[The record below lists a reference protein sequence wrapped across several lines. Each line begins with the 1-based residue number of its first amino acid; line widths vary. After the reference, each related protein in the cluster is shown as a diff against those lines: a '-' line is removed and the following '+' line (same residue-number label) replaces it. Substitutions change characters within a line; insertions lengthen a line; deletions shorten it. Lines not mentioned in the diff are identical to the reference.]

1 MAEQNYKNHVRYY
14 IPHHFIFYPVVLI
27 LIGVC
32 IYFSTK
38 YEDQQ
43 PIWVVLAIILLLIAW
58 LSYMLRQH
66 YALMNQD
73 RIVRLELRFRYY
85 LLTNKRLEHI
95 EPRLS
100 LTQLLALRFA
110 SDEELAELIEETAAI
125 NLSAKEIKQSI
136 KKWTP
141 DYMRV

>member
-1 MAEQNYKNHVRYY
+1 MEVQNYKNHVRYY
-14 IPHHFIFYPVVLI
+14 IPHHFIFYPVVFF
-27 LIGVC
+27 LIGFC

-43 PIWVVLAIILLLIAW
+43 PIWIVLSSILFLIAW

-85 LLTNKRLEHI
+85 VLTNKRLELI

-100 LTQLLALRFA
+100 LNQLLALRFA
-110 SDEELAELIEETAAI
+110 SDEELPELIEEAADI
-125 NLSAKEIKQSI
+125 NLSPKEIKQSI
-136 KKWTP
+136 KNWTP

>member
-1 MAEQNYKNHVRYY
+1 MQEQNYKNHVRYY
-14 IPHHFIFYPVVLI
+14 IPHHFVFYPVVFFF
-27 LIGVC
+27 IGLC

-38 YEDQQ
+38 DEAQK
-43 PIWVVLAIILLLIAW
+43 PIWIVLSIILFLIAW

-85 LLTNKRLEHI
+85 LLTKKRLEDFEHK
-95 EPRLS
+95 LS
-100 LTQLLALRFA
+100 LKQLLALRFA
-110 SDEELAELIEETAAI
+110 SDEELPGLIEEAADI

>member
-1 MAEQNYKNHVRYY
+1 MQQQNYKKHVRYY
-14 IPHHFIFYPVVLI
+14 IPHHFIFYPVVFL
-27 LIGVC
+27 LMGLC

-38 YEDQQ
+38 HEDQKL
-43 PIWVVLAIILLLIAW
+43 IWIALSVLLFLIAW

-85 LLTNKRLEHI
+85 LLTKKRLEDF
-95 EPRLS
+95 EYKLS
-100 LTQLLALRFA
+100 LKQLLALRFA
-110 SDEELAELIEETAAI
+110 SDEELPDLIKESAEC
-125 NLSAKEIKQSI
+125 NLSPKEIKQAI

>member
-1 MAEQNYKNHVRYY
+1 MEEQNYKSHVRYY
-14 IPHHFIFYPVVLI
+14 IPHHFVFYPVVFFF
-27 LIGVC
+27 IGVC

-43 PIWVVLAIILLLIAW
+43 AIWIVMSIVLFLIAW

-85 LLTNKRLEHI
+85 LLTKKRLEEFEHK
-95 EPRLS
+95 LS
-100 LTQLLALRFA
+100 LKQLLALRFA
-110 SDEELAELIEETAAI
+110 SDEELPELIEEAADI
-125 NLSAKEIKQSI
+125 NLSSKEIKQSI
-136 KKWTP
+136 KKWNP

>member
-1 MAEQNYKNHVRYY
+1 MEVQNYKNHVRYY
-14 IPHHFIFYPVVLI
+14 TPHHFVFYPIVFFLMS
-27 LIGVC
+27 LC
-32 IYFSTK
+32 IYFSTEYK
-38 YEDQQ
+38 EQQ
-43 PIWVVLAIILLLIAW
+43 PIWIVLSIILFLIAW

-85 LLTNKRLEHI
+85 LLTKKRLELI

-100 LTQLLALRFA
+100 LNQLLALRFA
-110 SDEELAELIEETAAI
+110 SDEELPELIEEAADI
-125 NLSAKEIKQSI
+125 NLSPKEIKQSI
-136 KKWTP
+136 KKWVP

>member
-1 MAEQNYKNHVRYY
+1 MEVQNYKNHIRYY
-14 IPHHFIFYPVVLI
+14 IPHHFIFYPVVFF
-27 LIGVC
+27 LIGLC

-43 PIWVVLAIILLLIAW
+43 PIWIVLSIILFLIAW

-85 LLTNKRLEHI
+85 LLTKKRLELI

-100 LTQLLALRFA
+100 LSQLLALRFA
-110 SDEELAELIEETAAI
+110 SDEELPELIEEAADI
-125 NLSAKEIKQSI
+125 NLSPKEIKQSI
-136 KKWTP
+136 KNWIP

>member
-1 MAEQNYKNHVRYY
+1 MEVQNYKNHVRYY
-14 IPHHFIFYPVVLI
+14 IPHHFIFYPVVFFLM
-27 LIGVC
+27 GMC
-32 IYFSTK
+32 IYFGTK

-43 PIWVVLAIILLLIAW
+43 PIWIVLSIILFLIAW

-85 LLTNKRLEHI
+85 LLTKKRLELI
-95 EPRLS
+95 EPKLS
-100 LTQLLALRFA
+100 LNQLLALRFA
-110 SDEELAELIEETAAI
+110 SDEELPELIEEAADI
-125 NLSAKEIKQSI
+125 NLSAKEIKKSI
-136 KKWTP
+136 KNWTP

>member
-1 MAEQNYKNHVRYY
+1 MKPQNYNNHVRYY
-14 IPHHFIFYPVVLI
+14 TPHHFVFYPVI
-27 LIGVC
+27 LFFIGLC

-43 PIWVVLAIILLLIAW
+43 TIWIVISIVFFMIAW

-66 YALMNQD
+66 YALMSQD

-85 LLTNKRLEHI
+85 LLTKKRLESI
-95 EPRLS
+95 EHKLS
-100 LTQLLALRFA
+100 LKQLLALRFA
-110 SDEELAELIEETAAI
+110 SDEELPELIEKAVNL
-125 NLSAKEIKQSI
+125 NLSSKDIKQSI
-136 KKWTP
+136 EKWNP

>member
-1 MAEQNYKNHVRYY
+1 MEVQNFKNHVRYY
-14 IPHHFIFYPVVLI
+14 IPHHFIFYPVVL
-27 LIGVC
+27 LLMVLC

-43 PIWVVLAIILLLIAW
+43 PIWIVLSVILFLIGW

-73 RIVRLELRFRYY
+73 RIVRSELRLRYY
-85 LLTNKRLEHI
+85 LLTKKRLELLEHK
-95 EPRLS
+95 LS
-100 LTQLLALRFA
+100 LKQLLALRFA
-110 SDEELAELIEETAAI
+110 SDEELPELVEEAVDT
-125 NLSAKEIKQSI
+125 NLSPKEIKQSI
-136 KKWTP
+136 KNWNP